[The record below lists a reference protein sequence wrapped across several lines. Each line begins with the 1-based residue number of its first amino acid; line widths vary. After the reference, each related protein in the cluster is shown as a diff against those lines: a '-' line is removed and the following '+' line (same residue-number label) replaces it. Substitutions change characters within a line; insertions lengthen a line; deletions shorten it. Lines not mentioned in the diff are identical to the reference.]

1 MAFNL
6 LLFVSLCLGV
16 SAVTF
21 NDTVGTMP
29 VWREEGVG
37 QVPVISEGLGD
48 SQVQTSIQ
56 GEYDYSNVYDLDNS
70 SASEEYQDSG
80 SYSVPVPHDS
90 LKTFSGEFV
99 SRKSFDSSGLDGNLS
114 TVSGEPDLV
123 VEEVPDQTPQH
134 VGSLQDHLAPIE
146 GGNIFTHA
154 TSEKQQIK
162 SIGQDDEQDDKR
174 RMDHAVVVGEGEFST
189 DLSVRWEKGS
199 PSSERTAG
207 IRDGGRHF
215 QDDRGFFPLPFTE
228 KPGTVTAPN
237 SDPSHSVSGGDLVE
251 GTSETR
257 KIPILEASLP
267 VEVLLLILV
276 LSTLTLSCCLV
287 LFGIVGR
294 RVWKKFRDSPFMLER
309 RIRRR
314 EARVRWRR
322 KRNTGDSSAGQV
334 DIEMQPLAAGDRGER
349 PILRGLGP
357 SVRDEM
363 RALRDVQNG
372 MEDRML
378 TMFEKTIVLL
388 RNQQEDMHFLRV
400 ELQAVKRHAESQ
412 VNTYQEVLASVR
424 NLSLSPVEGERLKR
438 SRHHLRT
445 SQHLEVPALS
455 AYYTL
460 SSVHRARRPCVTS
473 SPIVVG
479 AEAEGGAAYN
489 NSRDTL
495 FDKMFPEDLT

>member
-80 SYSVPVPHDS
+80 SYSVPVQYDS

-134 VGSLQDHLAPIE
+134 VGPLQDHLAPIE
-146 GGNIFTHA
+146 GGNIFTSA
-154 TSEKQQIK
+154 PSEDQQIK
-162 SIGQDDEQDDKR
+162 SVGPDDGRYDQG
-174 RMDHAVVVGEGEFST
+174 RMDNAVVVGGGEFSS
-189 DLSVRWEKGS
+189 DLSVRKGKGS
-199 PSSERTAG
+199 PATRRIAVVRE
-207 IRDGGRHF
+207 GGRHGE
-215 QDDRGFFPLPFTE
+215 DDSGFSLQPFTG
-228 KPGTVTAPN
+228 KPSTVTAPT

-251 GTSETR
+251 GPSETR
-257 KIPILEASLP
+257 KIPTLGASLP
-267 VEVLLLILV
+267 MEVLLLILV
-276 LSTLTLSCCLV
+276 LSTLTLVCCLV
-287 LFGIVGR
+287 LLGIMGR
-294 RVWKKFRDSPFMLER
+294 RVWRKFRDSPYMLER

-322 KRNTGDSSAGQV
+322 KRDTGCLLYTSD
-334 DIEMQPLAAGDRGER
+334 AA
-349 PILRGLGP
+349 
-357 SVRDEM
+357 DE
-363 RALRDVQNG
+363 
-372 MEDRML
+372 
-378 TMFEKTIVLL
+378 
-388 RNQQEDMHFLRV
+388 
-400 ELQAVKRHAESQ
+400 
-412 VNTYQEVLASVR
+412 
-424 NLSLSPVEGERLKR
+424 
-438 SRHHLRT
+438 
-445 SQHLEVPALS
+445 
-455 AYYTL
+455 
-460 SSVHRARRPCVTS
+460 
-473 SPIVVG
+473 
-479 AEAEGGAAYN
+479 
-489 NSRDTL
+489 
-495 FDKMFPEDLT
+495 